1 MRKRL
6 TVSRRY
12 PSAAARAPWAGS
24 AYGASACRAPE
35 PVPFVRI
42 SGKWLRRLGFSIGTK
57 IEVEAE
63 RGRLVLTAAPE
74 GSPAGPGTGA

>member
-12 PSAAARAPWAGS
+12 PNPAPRP
-24 AYGASACRAPE
+24 AYRAPE

-63 RGRLVLTAAPE
+63 RGRLVLTATPE
-74 GSPAGPGTGA
+74 GSAAGPGTGA